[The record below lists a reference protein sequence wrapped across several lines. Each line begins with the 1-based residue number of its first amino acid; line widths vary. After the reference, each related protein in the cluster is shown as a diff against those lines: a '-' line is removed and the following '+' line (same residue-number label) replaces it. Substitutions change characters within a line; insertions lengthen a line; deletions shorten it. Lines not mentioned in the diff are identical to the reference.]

1 MPEGA
6 GTGTEHHC
14 CKSIKK
20 FSLSLLP
27 NQPDRK
33 GRDFCS
39 HMLGDPDGEGRVFVG
54 FGLDEHAT

>member
-20 FSLSLLP
+20 FSLSLL
-27 NQPDRK
+27 
-33 GRDFCS
+33 
-39 HMLGDPDGEGRVFVG
+39 LGDPDGEGRVFVG
-54 FGLDEHAT
+54 FGLNEHAT